1 MVLFVS
7 STGMPFKQEAMLLH
21 EPIDALGV
29 DGGHTVGSPL
39 AL

>member
-1 MVLFVS
+1 
-7 STGMPFKQEAMLLH
+7 MPFKQEAMLLH
-21 EPIDALGV
+21 EPIDALRV

>member
-1 MVLFVS
+1 MTFE
-7 STGMPFKQEAMLLH
+7 QEAMLFH

-29 DGGHTVGSPL
+29 ERDQTVGSPL